1 VFVYEAGPNGW
12 TRSAAIL
19 GEDAGAG
26 LGAAVAV
33 DRDGRLIVGA
43 PMQEGQ
49 KGQVIVYERDAE
61 TGDWAEAA
69 RLRPEG
75 QVVHFG
81 ASLAVDGP
89 AVWIGALGGAFA
101 ARFDAATDGG
111 TWTEATRLAIER
123 TPGTEFFATD
133 VAVAGG
139 IGMVGFPEDAFGA
152 GSATVLARTDG
163 GWQVAGQVIG
173 ESDAPPAITGG
184 EVRCTDG
191 DAGGYGCE
199 SVDLLSFV
207 PVTDLGSAHGVHV
220 NDIWG
225 WTDPETRHEY
235 ALVGRADGTVFV
247 DVTDPGNPV
256 YVAELPRTDG
266 SPVAVWRDIKTY
278 GNYALVV
285 ADASG
290 KHGMQIFDLTRLR
303 DVRDVPA
310 TLTPDATFNGFG
322 SAHNVIVNEESGF
335 AYAVTG
341 ECGGGL
347 YMVDL
352 AEPLH
357 PVGAGCYTNQGST
370 PLESSTHDSQC
381 VDYVGPDV
389 GYRGRDI
396 CFTSGFAGL
405 TISDMSD
412 RENPATLGVGKV
424 PDSALPHQGW
434 LTEDQRYFLLGD
446 EGDEMQGIAQNT
458 RTLIWDVT
466 ELDDPV
472 LLNIINPFK

>member
-1 VFVYEAGPNGW
+1 
-12 TRSAAIL
+12 
-19 GEDAGAG
+19 
-26 LGAAVAV
+26 
-33 DRDGRLIVGA
+33 
-43 PMQEGQ
+43 
-49 KGQVIVYERDAE
+49 
-61 TGDWAEAA
+61 
-69 RLRPEG
+69 
-75 QVVHFG
+75 
-81 ASLAVDGP
+81 
-89 AVWIGALGGAFA
+89 
-101 ARFDAATDGG
+101 
-111 TWTEATRLAIER
+111 
-123 TPGTEFFATD
+123 
-133 VAVAGG
+133 
-139 IGMVGFPEDAFGA
+139 
-152 GSATVLARTDG
+152 
-163 GWQVAGQVIG
+163 VIG

-247 DVTDPGNPV
+247 DVTDPSNPV

-472 LLNIINPFK
+472 LLTEYFGPTKAVDHNMYIRGNLVFQANYDAGLRVIDITDIEHPREVGHFDTVPEGPDEASFRLGAWSVYPYFESGTIIVSSGTEGLFVLRYTPEEPVS